1 MDYIFRICMQQ
12 IAILIEMNWFKK
24 YIKNYFSN
32 NFRIIFVFYLYQ
44 GWSSSADPRRR
55 AMDIKHLE
63 AEDMKKE
70 MDEIQVRP
78 LKFREIATYISNFLR
93 TS

>member
-1 MDYIFRICMQQ
+1 
-12 IAILIEMNWFKK
+12 
-24 YIKNYFSN
+24 
-32 NFRIIFVFYLYQ
+32 
-44 GWSSSADPRRR
+44 
-55 AMDIKHLE
+55 MDIKHLE

-93 TS
+93 TSRN

>member
-1 MDYIFRICMQQ
+1 MQQ
-12 IAILIEMNWFKK
+12 IAILIENTDLK
-24 YIKNYFSN
+24 KNYL
-32 NFRIIFVFYLYQ
+32 NFEIVFIFYFYK

-70 MDEIQVRP
+70 MDEIQVRL

>member
-1 MDYIFRICMQQ
+1 
-12 IAILIEMNWFKK
+12 
-24 YIKNYFSN
+24 
-32 NFRIIFVFYLYQ
+32 
-44 GWSSSADPRRR
+44 
-55 AMDIKHLE
+55 MDIKHLE

-78 LKFREIATYISNFLR
+78 LKFREIATYIGNFLR

>member
-1 MDYIFRICMQQ
+1 M
-12 IAILIEMNWFKK
+12 
-24 YIKNYFSN
+24 
-32 NFRIIFVFYLYQ
+32 FRIIFVFYLYQ

-70 MDEIQVRP
+70 MDEIQVRL
-78 LKFREIATYISNFLR
+78 LKFREIATCISNFLR